1 MTVTVTA
8 SRIIVMHHGDFADSD
23 WDQAM
28 QAHGIWHEQAHLVDY
43 GIAEG
48 NVHVWTFERI

>member
-8 SRIIVMHHGDFADSD
+8 SRIIVMHQGDFDDSD

-28 QAHGIWHEQAHLVDY
+28 HTHGIWHEQAHLVDY

-48 NVHVWTFERI
+48 NVHVWTFERS